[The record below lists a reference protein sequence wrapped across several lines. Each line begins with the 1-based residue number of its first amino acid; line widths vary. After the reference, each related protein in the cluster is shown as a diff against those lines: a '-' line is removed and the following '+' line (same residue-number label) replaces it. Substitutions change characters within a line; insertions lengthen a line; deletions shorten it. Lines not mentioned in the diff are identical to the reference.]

1 MKTIEAEPEA
11 PDERA
16 GGAIVMTDADWHRV
30 QQATQLAAGFG
41 DPRRLDL
48 EMVRSLLRLISRQR
62 QRIRLLQKVERVRQQ
77 LKQAQPPLRTAAE
90 MFHQQ
95 QLQVFGPSE
104 RRQTHDPR

>member
-16 GGAIVMTDADWHRV
+16 GGEIVMSDADWHRV

-41 DPRRLDL
+41 DQRHLDL
-48 EMVRSLLRLISRQR
+48 EMVRSLLKLIRHQR

-77 LKQAQPPLRTAAE
+77 LKQAKPPLRTAAE
-90 MFHQQ
+90 LYQQQQ
-95 QLQVFGPSE
+95 QLQTFGPAE
-104 RRQTHDPR
+104 GGTR